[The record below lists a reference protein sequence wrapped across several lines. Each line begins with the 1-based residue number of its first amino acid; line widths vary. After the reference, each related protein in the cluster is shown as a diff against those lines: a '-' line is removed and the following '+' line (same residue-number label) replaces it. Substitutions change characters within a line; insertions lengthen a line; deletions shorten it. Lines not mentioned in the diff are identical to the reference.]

1 MIVNAKPLNKPVF
14 NPYTITITVET
25 QQEHNDMFNM
35 FSYYGTLPN
44 EVTTHPEVHQRLEV
58 IARSIYDIVDMQEQY

>member
-1 MIVNAKPLNKPVF
+1 MIIKSNPLNKPAF

-35 FSYYGTLPN
+35 FSYYQTLPD
-44 EVTTHPEVHQRLEV
+44 EVTSHPEVHQRLQT
-58 IARSIYDIVDMQEQY
+58 IARMIYDTVDAQEQY

>member
-1 MIVNAKPLNKPVF
+1 MQITAKTLNKPVF
-14 NPYTITITVET
+14 NPYVITITVET

-44 EVTTHPEVHQRLEV
+44 EVTKHPDVHQRLEA
-58 IARSIYDIVDMQEQY
+58 IARTIYDIVEAQEQY